1 MFTSFVRWVLLCPVQ
16 IVICCF
22 GIPCNIVS
30 AFVWSRLKNKGQ
42 LKNKSVC
49 DKFILISIVDLCVLV
64 FSILSDVLPAIY
76 DNLIKTKEGS
86 CLFGYFFKYLIH
98 PAHFYFLF
106 ASIYLVTV
114 LSVERLTF
122 VMRPLTRLTFSK
134 HWSRLLWLS
143 VFVISFLVN
152 IPSFFEYEIL
162 NGTANASY
170 CVTPINYSN
179 NIQFRNIVFISHCIF
194 GLAIPW
200 LISLLCNI
208 ALVGK
213 TFNRLRH
220 SSATSTVNGDTIHI
234 LKTTTALTFSSLI
247 LLSVQCI
254 SRCFMM
260 FILSKL
266 IFTESNFR
274 TIKDILFSNYPL
286 SERQR
291 NF

>member
-30 AFVWSRLKNKGQ
+30 AFVWSWLKNKGQ

-49 DKFILISIVDLCVLV
+49 NNFILLSIVDLCVLV

-76 DNLIKTKEGS
+76 DNLLKTKEGS

-106 ASIYLVTV
+106 ASTYLVTV

-143 VFVISFLVN
+143 IFVISFLVN

-162 NGTANASY
+162 KWNRKRILLRNTDKLQQQYPVQKHRVHFTLYLWPSYTMADLSPLQY
-170 CVTPINYSN
+170 CV
-179 NIQFRNIVFISHCIF
+179 
-194 GLAIPW
+194 
-200 LISLLCNI
+200 
-208 ALVGK
+208 
-213 TFNRLRH
+213 
-220 SSATSTVNGDTIHI
+220 
-234 LKTTTALTFSSLI
+234 
-247 LLSVQCI
+247 
-254 SRCFMM
+254 SR
-260 FILSKL
+260 
-266 IFTESNFR
+266 
-274 TIKDILFSNYPL
+274 
-286 SERQR
+286 
-291 NF
+291 

>member
-76 DNLIKTKEGS
+76 DNLLKTKEGS

-98 PAHFYFLF
+98 PAHFY
-106 ASIYLVTV
+106 
-114 LSVERLTF
+114 LTF

-143 VFVISFLVN
+143 IFVISFLVN

-162 NGTANASY
+162 KWNRKRILLRNTDKLQQQYPVQKHRVHFTLYLWPSYTMADLSPLQY
-170 CVTPINYSN
+170 CV
-179 NIQFRNIVFISHCIF
+179 
-194 GLAIPW
+194 
-200 LISLLCNI
+200 
-208 ALVGK
+208 
-213 TFNRLRH
+213 
-220 SSATSTVNGDTIHI
+220 
-234 LKTTTALTFSSLI
+234 
-247 LLSVQCI
+247 
-254 SRCFMM
+254 SR
-260 FILSKL
+260 
-266 IFTESNFR
+266 
-274 TIKDILFSNYPL
+274 
-286 SERQR
+286 
-291 NF
+291 